1 MNSNKEDREKEMIK
15 YIDDQEKKIDALRNE
30 LIECKERLEDHS
42 NDTDML
48 KILYESGFI
57 DIDGNLIN
65 R

>member
-1 MNSNKEDREKEMIK
+1 MNLNKEDREKEMIK
-15 YIDDQEKKIDALRNE
+15 YIDDQEKEIDALKNE

-48 KILYESGFI
+48 KRWYESGFI
-57 DIDGNLIN
+57 DIDGNPIN